1 MVAAP
6 DLGSGASRRG
16 GSSPFIRT
24 NDSPDVFRGI
34 FFIKKIVNSDSEKM
48 NITQEKL
55 NDLNAVIKISI
66 APEDYTEKVEKTIKD
81 QAKKATLPGFRKGM
95 VPVAHIKKM
104 YGRSILVEEINK
116 MLSDTLN
123 NYLSENKVE
132 ILGQP
137 LPKVDESKEF
147 KWDFTDAFEFEY
159 EIGLAP
165 AVELSIGAADEFK
178 AYQVK
183 ADDETLASRVKN
195 IRKSYGKMTN
205 PEVSADED
213 VLYADLAELSADG
226 SVFEG
231 GINHTGSIRLDQ
243 VTDENVKQSLIGLK
257 KDDVV
262 QLDLQQAFGNN
273 ENVIAKLL
281 DITEDAAKEL
291 KSTFQVTVK
300 NVNRLEEADLNQE
313 FFDKIFGEGVVTDE
327 AGFTAKITEEIEGM
341 FKQDADRKLQ
351 NDIYTKLTEEIKME
365 LPDEFLRKWLKATNE
380 KLTDE
385 ELAEGYDDFA
395 KNLKWTLIENKIIKD
410 NNIEIKYDEVFA
422 TAKERLDAQFRMYSP
437 APMPDDQLTQYT
449 TTFLQERDNANR
461 IFEEVKALKVF
472 NHIKSVATISEEEI
486 AYNKFIEMN

>member
-1 MVAAP
+1 
-6 DLGSGASRRG
+6 
-16 GSSPFIRT
+16 
-24 NDSPDVFRGI
+24 
-34 FFIKKIVNSDSEKM
+34 M
-48 NITQEKL
+48 NITQEKI
-55 NDLNAVIKISI
+55 NDLNAVVKIKI
-66 APEDYTEKVEKTIKD
+66 APEDYTEKVDKTIKE
-81 QAKKATLPGFRKGM
+81 QAKKANLPGFRKGM
-95 VPVAHIKKM
+95 VPPAHIKKM
-104 YGRSILVEEINK
+104 YGRSILVEEINNL
-116 MLSDTLN
+116 LSETLN
-123 NYLSENKVE
+123 KHLTDNKVE

-137 LPKVDESKEF
+137 LPVMDDSKEF
-147 KWDFTDAFEFEY
+147 KWDYTDEFEFDY
-159 EIGLAP
+159 ELGLAP
-165 AVELSIGAADEFK
+165 AVDLKLSSKDKFTQ
-178 AYQVK
+178 YVVK
-183 ADDETLASRVKN
+183 ADEETLAARIKN

-205 PEVSADED
+205 PEVSAEED
-213 VLYADLAELSADG
+213 VLYAELAQLSADG

-243 VTDENVKQSLIGLK
+243 VTDEAVKSTLIGLK
-257 KDDVV
+257 KDDVL
-262 QLDLQQAFGNN
+262 QLDLQKAFNNN
-273 ENVIAKLL
+273 ENIIAKLL
-281 DITEDAAKEL
+281 DITEEAAKEL

-351 NDIYTKLTEEIKME
+351 NDMYTKLTDEVKME

-385 ELAEGYDDFA
+385 ELNEGYEDFA

-437 APMPDDQLTQYT
+437 APVPDDQLTQYT
-449 TTFLQERDNANR
+449 TTFLQEKDNANR

-472 NHIKSVATISEEEI
+472 NHIKSVATINEEEI